1 MATDLTASRLMIR
14 DAAHKIEIG
23 HKDKTMYAAMA
34 KAFATEKC
42 FNIVDESL

>member
-1 MATDLTASRLMIR
+1 MDLTASRLMIR
-14 DAAHKIEIG
+14 DAAVKIEQN

-42 FNIVDESL
+42 FDIVDNSL

>member
-1 MATDLTASRLMIR
+1 MATNLTASRLMIR
-14 DAAHKIEIG
+14 DAAIKIENN

-42 FNIVDESL
+42 YDIVDKSL